1 MAVTLVNSTYPPM
14 FSSTFSPAFPTT
26 ASPNIYYSLSPF
38 NTAADIRRVHISL
51 VNQTTNENALT
62 DATGILFSEGL
73 QYDSDVGMY
82 YVTIPIDHVKNG
94 SGTGWNYNQYYKLQ
108 LRFDTYDGEGII
120 NNSDYFISH
129 LQYFS
134 EWSEIHLLRPILQP
148 QIMLRLWDTQEDE
161 PNASV
166 TFNKGIIPL
175 SGAVYFGEENY
186 TDETETMQSYYIE
199 VLMRDTDTVLM
210 TSDIIYTGNNVDPN
224 VIAYNLDLNGL
235 DTESI
240 TNFRLRVH
248 VTTRNSYTLY
258 KDYRFQLAEYVTED
272 TFDPDIEVTL
282 DNENGIATIHVSNS
296 NTVFGTL
303 YVRRS
308 SSVSAFL
315 DWENIWEDTIA
326 GAIDLEIKD
335 NTIGSGIWYR
345 YAVQL
350 QNNAGAL
357 TPTYRSDKIIT
368 DFYDCI
374 LSRGN
379 KQIDIKFDYTITNFK
394 PVVNRQKMDTLGG
407 RYPKFAENAN
417 MNYKQFSISGLISS
431 QEDEDNL
438 FLTPQE
444 YFAGE
449 YSNYLIYNEEH
460 DINEYY
466 DYFWERGFREE
477 LVKWLNDGEPKL
489 YRSKTEGLMVVML
502 TDVMLTPNKTL
513 SRRLYSF
520 SATVYEIGDGNS
532 LDVLDSLGI
541 YDVHSPNDPTQT
553 GGEGGEDQPTP
564 EYVITTKPGQI
575 YQTNVGEMVS
585 GKVDV
590 VANAIMARMKER
602 YGGVLSD
609 KDPSEGYLNNVK
621 IWFHS
626 KPHIFLQMNS
636 GLRLIEDPM
645 QYSQEERNRMQLGYS
660 FEVNNQGIDPDD
672 KTVFFVNRRGYYQ
685 IPTSIDVTSLFF
697 PQQDDIV
704 TIEYVVTYKEKNA
717 QGSLIAGT
725 SIEKTLVGQER
736 GVFEAYEY
744 LGEAIRKK
752 YSFVSPGVYYQQM
765 SWWKGICVD
774 VTPYAMVNIC
784 YYGDSNYNT
793 YEVGDTGVLHMMRN
807 VSVLDMCFIGRR
819 MHIVDKSRQ
828 DYLEGWECVLDDSVD
843 GANKEAK
850 TWHWVTGTD
859 TEAEVFIQQDDE
871 EPITNIENKWSKIT
885 VTGNEAPIS
894 TSQIKNP
901 KYNTIYQINDE
912 LYIYYLNGNWYPV
925 QYIEGSDDTML
936 AAVPV
941 EGLVSYYGEVIR
953 NTYA

>member
-1 MAVTLVNSTYPPM
+1 MAVTLANSTYPPM
-14 FSSTFSPAFPTT
+14 FSSTFSPAFPVT

-62 DATGILFSEGL
+62 DVTGILLSEGL
-73 QYDSDVGMY
+73 QYDSDIGMY
-82 YVTIPIDHVKNG
+82 YVTIPIDHIKNG
-94 SGTGWNYNQYYKLQ
+94 SGTGWNYNQFYKLQ
-108 LRFDTYDGEGII
+108 LRFDTYDGEGIM

-161 PNASV
+161 PNTSV

-186 TDETETMQSYYIE
+186 TDETETMQSYYIQ
-199 VLMRDTDTVLM
+199 VLMRDTDTVLY
-210 TSDIIYTGNNVDPN
+210 TSEVIYTGNNIDPN

-240 TNFRLRVH
+240 TNFRLRVN
-248 VTTRNSYTLY
+248 VTTKNNYTLY
-258 KDYRFQLAEYVTED
+258 KDYRFQLAEYITED
-272 TFDPDIEVTL
+272 TFDPEITL
-282 DNENGIATIHVSNS
+282 EQDNENGIVTIHISNP

-315 DWENIWEDTIA
+315 DWENIWEDKIA
-326 GAIDLEIKD
+326 GAIDLDIKD
-335 NTIGSGIWYR
+335 NTVGSGIWYR

-357 TPTYRSDKIIT
+357 TPTYRSDKFML

-379 KQIDIKFDYTITNFK
+379 RQIDIKFDYTISNFR

-407 RYPKFAENAN
+407 KYPKFAENAN
-417 MNYKQFSISGLISS
+417 MDYRQFSISGLISS

-438 FLTPQE
+438 FLTPRE
-444 YFAGE
+444 YFADE
-449 YSNYLIYNEEH
+449 YTNYLIYNQDN
-460 DINEYY
+460 DITEYY
-466 DYFWERGFREE
+466 DYFWERGFRDK
-477 LVKWLNDGEPKL
+477 LVEWLNDGEPKL
-489 YRSKTEGLMVVML
+489 YRSKTEGLMIVML
-502 TDVMLTPNKTL
+502 TDITLTPNKTL

-520 SATVYEIGDGNS
+520 TATVYEIGDGNS
-532 LDVLDSLGI
+532 LSTLDSLGI
-541 YDVHSPNDPTQT
+541 YDVHTPDDPSQT
-553 GGEGGEDQPTP
+553 GSGEGEGPSP
-564 EYVITTKPGQI
+564 EYVMVSKPGQL
-575 YQTNVGEMVS
+575 YQQNVAQMVS
-585 GKVDV
+585 GKVDI
-590 VANAIMARMKER
+590 VANAIMTRMKER
-602 YGGVLSD
+602 YGGVLED

-626 KPHIFLQMNS
+626 KPHIFLQMPS
-636 GLRLIEDPM
+636 GLRLIEDPTE
-645 QYSQEERNRMQLGYS
+645 YTADERSRMQLGYS

-752 YSFVSPGVYYQQM
+752 YSYVSPGVYYQSM
-765 SWWKGICVD
+765 NWWKGICID
-774 VTPYAMVNIC
+774 VTPYAMVNIL
-784 YYGDSNYNT
+784 YYGDSNYQT

-807 VSVLDMCFIGRR
+807 VSVHDMCFIGRR
-819 MHIVDKSRQ
+819 MHVVDKSRQ
-828 DYLEGWECVLDDSVD
+828 PFLEGWECVLDDSVSNV
-843 GANKEAK
+843 GREAL
-850 TWHWVTGTD
+850 TWHWATGAD
-859 TEAEVFIQQDDE
+859 TNKEVFIQQDDQE
-871 EPITNIENKWSKIT
+871 PSTNIVEKWTQLTNSSSAPITVYAIEN
-885 VTGNEAPIS
+885 P
-894 TSQIKNP
+894 Q
-901 KYNTIYQINDE
+901 YNTVYQVNDQ
-912 LYIYYLNGNWYPV
+912 LYIYYLDGNWYPV
-925 QYIEGSDDTML
+925 QYIENSDDTVL
-936 AAVPV
+936 AAVPI
-941 EGLVSYYGEVIR
+941 EGLVSYYGEIIR